1 MIGIDRTLLHLLS
14 VSRSMSLGTLVRVL
28 IAKEKDYKLNWTYK
42 RHIAQSNWIVAQCN
56 SNNKEFKSFEE
67 MYDILISNGKEDTR
81 SAEEIIKETYA
92 KFGVEV

>member
-1 MIGIDRTLLHLLS
+1 MIGIDRTLLHLAS
-14 VSRSMSLGTLVRVL
+14 ISRSMSLGTLVRVL
-28 IAKEKDYKLNWTYK
+28 IAKEKDYQLEWTYK

-67 MYDILISNGKEDTR
+67 MYDIIIGNTKEDTR
-81 SAEEIIKETYA
+81 NAKDIIKETYA